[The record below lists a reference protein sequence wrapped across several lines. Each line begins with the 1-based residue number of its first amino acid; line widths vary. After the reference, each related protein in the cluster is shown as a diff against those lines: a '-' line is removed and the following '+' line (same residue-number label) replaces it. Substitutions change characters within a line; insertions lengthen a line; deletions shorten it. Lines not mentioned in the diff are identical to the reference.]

1 LHVTAKY
8 ALDKAMGRV
17 EAMSDRVS
25 RPDPVSTPAVPLD
38 EYGQKYFE
46 RYNYADRPLG
56 RFSMYWFARRYYA
69 ALVRRYAPSSGGSL
83 LELGCGLGHLL
94 GLLQDDFACVG
105 VDIAEYSIEQM
116 KKNAPRA
123 EGLVMSAD
131 NLERFEDGAFSVV
144 VALHLVEHLPDPADA
159 IRQVN
164 RVLQQGGL
172 FLFVTPNPGYRL
184 RRFKDPTTDAIGK
197 DPTHINVQP
206 PARWREWCQTSGFV
220 ILRHFGDGLWDVPYF
235 PFIPKIVQF
244 GILGVPALI
253 QVLTRTTFMPLS
265 MGVNQVLVARK
276 VQSL

>member
-1 LHVTAKY
+1 
-8 ALDKAMGRV
+8 M
-17 EAMSDRVS
+17 EFMSDHTSGPERVS
-25 RPDPVSTPAVPLD
+25 QAATTPMVPLD
-38 EYGQKYFE
+38 EYGQQYFE

-69 ALVRRYAPSSGGSL
+69 ALVRRYAPSRGGRL

-123 EGLVMSAD
+123 EGFVMSAD
-131 NLERFEDGAFSVV
+131 NLGRFGDEEFSAV
-144 VALHLVEHLPDPADA
+144 VALHLVEHLPDPEDT

-172 FLFVTPNPGYRL
+172 FLFATPNPGYSL
-184 RRFKDPTTDAIGK
+184 RRFKDPATDAIGK
-197 DPTHINVQP
+197 DPTHINVQSP
-206 PARWREWCQTSGFV
+206 RQWRAWCNAGGFKV
-220 ILRHFGDGLWDVPYF
+220 LRHFGDGLWDVPYF
-235 PFIPKIVQF
+235 PVIPKMVQF
-244 GILGVPALI
+244 GALGVPALI
-253 QVLTRTTFMPLS
+253 QVLTRTTFTPLA

-276 VQSL
+276 LQNL